1 MDFNTKIKKIEIFFN
16 ILVETLSESPRSKE
30 WGITA

>member
-16 ILVETLSESPRSKE
+16 ILVKILSESPRPKE